1 VALAAPLA
9 LGLFPGVRLP
19 SIVLEIVLGIVIGP
33 DVLGWV
39 SIDTAIQVISLLGL
53 AFLLFLAGLEVDY
66 ERFRGQAL
74 RLSVIGYAISFGL
87 ALVIGFG
94 LHAGGLVK
102 SPFLIGIALSA
113 TSLGIVV
120 PLLKDAGQVDTPFG
134 QLVVAGASIAEIAPI
149 VLLSLFFSGEAGGL
163 GVKLLLLGLFGLFV
177 LAVGVAVLG
186 AEHSMRISAAFLRL
200 QDTTA
205 EIRIRAAFLLL
216 ALFVVLAERLGLE
229 AILGAF
235 LAGAIIKLVDRDQ
248 TMNAPGVPSEARGG
262 GLRRLRPRVL
272 CRDGRRIRAERALR
286 ERDESR
292 ARADHP
298 RSLARC
304 TRAARARL
312 PIARYPHADTCG
324 CAATSNLD
332 QLLGRRRPD
341 RCTARPDSSRRVGS
355 ADRGRPLIGAAL
367 PADGVDAPLERRAK
381 ARRSPRVRR
390 LTWAGLVI
398 RVSLPR
404 PTPRRA
410 RFARLFGGCR
420 HVSLLC
426 GRAASCDQIGLVS
439 DAAVERVSAAA
450 VKGG

>member
-248 TMNAPGVPSEARGG
+248 TMTHPEFRQKLEAVGYGVFVPVFFVATGVGFELNALFANATNLARVPIILAALLVARG
-262 GLRRLRPRVL
+262 LP
-272 CRDGRRIRAERALR
+272 ALVY
-286 ERDESR
+286 
-292 ARADHP
+292 
-298 RSLARC
+298 RSLA
-304 TRAARARL
+304 TRTQTLAAVL
-312 PIARYPHADTCG
+312 LQ
-324 CAATSNLD
+324 ATSISFLVVAGQIGV
-332 QLLGRRRPD
+332 QLGLIRP
-341 RCTARPDSSRRVGS
+341 AAS
-355 ADRGRPLIGAAL
+355 AAL
-367 PADGVDAPLERRAK
+367 IA
-381 ARRSPRVRR
+381 
-390 LTWAGLVI
+390 AGLLSVLLFPLTALTLL
-398 RVSLPR
+398 SSAEQR
-404 PTPRRA
+404 PED
-410 RFARLFGGCR
+410 
-420 HVSLLC
+420 LL
-426 GRAASCDQIGLVS
+426 
-439 DAAVERVSAAA
+439 ESAA
-450 VKGG
+450 